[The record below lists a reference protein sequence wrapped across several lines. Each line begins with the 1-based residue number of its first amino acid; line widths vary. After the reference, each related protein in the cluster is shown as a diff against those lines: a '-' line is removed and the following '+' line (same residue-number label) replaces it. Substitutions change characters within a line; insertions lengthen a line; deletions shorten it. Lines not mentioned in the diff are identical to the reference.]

1 MNVNFE
7 LEVKQGINRFTRLG
21 TWYVLALS
29 VIATVSIIGQLLI
42 QDHLQDQRSD
52 SRVVNVAGKQRMLS
66 QKIAKSLLML
76 SQEEDV
82 ARRTELYLGLRRSV
96 RLWGLSQQGLL
107 EGNDSL
113 HLTGKNS
120 AEITRLFHTIRPH
133 FEAMLSNASGVVDI
147 LGRNP
152 GIAYDSI
159 KPQVATVLANEADFL
174 TGMEQI
180 VFQYDAEAHEK
191 VTYLSRMEY
200 LLLGISLVVILLE
213 IVFIFRPT
221 TLHVNQTI
229 GKLIDSEKNAKKLS
243 KEIGALYAS
252 LEKSYEQI
260 SHINEPVETPRL
272 LAKADRGGNLF
283 FLSQGFT
290 SMTGVT
296 TITPGLRIADLFDH
310 LDHPGDWMDEMI
322 EEIAEDHHVQT
333 QQRLKTVH
341 SPRSTVHSSTAR
353 GDELWVELAISPVYN
368 DRGEVEELVI
378 LGSDITRQKHAELN
392 MSVKT
397 KAEIEKKINQQKF
410 RSVLILEGQ
419 EEERKRL
426 AMDIHDGIGQMLTSL
441 KFQIESINL
450 ANGAQVQE
458 KISEIQQLIT
468 QVIKEV
474 RRVTFNLKPTVLG
487 DYGLQAG
494 LNVFIR
500 EIGKLTDTRLEY
512 RVEGDNDT
520 RLPQKVEN
528 NIFRIVQEAI
538 NNAIKY
544 SGAARIEVVLCQ
556 TENEVVITIKDE
568 GQGFDE
574 KLVEARSTNIESGRG
589 FFNMYERTEYIN
601 GRLDLR
607 SSPGQG
613 TTITLTV
620 PLRAAVA
627 V

>member
-7 LEVKQGINRFTRLG
+7 REVKEGINRFTRLG

-29 VIATVSIIGQLLI
+29 VIATVSVIGQLLI
-42 QDHLQDQRSD
+42 QKHLSNQRSD

-76 SQEEDV
+76 SQDDDV
-82 ARRTELYLGLRRSV
+82 TRRTELYMGLRSSV

-113 HLTGKNS
+113 HLTGQNS
-120 AEITRLFHTIRPH
+120 AEITRLFDNIRPH
-133 FEAMLSNASGVVDI
+133 FDAMYSNATAVVKI
-147 LGRNP
+147 LKHNP

-159 KPQVATVLANEADFL
+159 KPQVTQVLANETSFL
-174 TGMEQI
+174 TGMERI
-180 VFQYDAEAHEK
+180 VFQYDDEAHEK

-200 LLLGISLVVILLE
+200 LLLIVSLLVIILE

-221 TLHVNQTI
+221 TLHVNETI

-260 SHINEPVETPRL
+260 SHINEPVENPRL
-272 LAKADRGGNLF
+272 FAKADRGGNILF
-283 FLSQGFT
+283 ISQLFT
-290 SMTGVT
+290 SMTGVAT
-296 TITPGLRIADLFDH
+296 VTPGMRIADLFENNDAAS
-310 LDHPGDWMDEMI
+310 DWMDELI
-322 EEIAEDHHVQT
+322 EEITEDRHVQT
-333 QQRLKTVH
+333 QQRLK
-341 SPRSTVHSSTAR
+341 SLR
-353 GDELWVELAISPVYN
+353 GQELWAELMVSPVYN
-368 DRGEVEELVI
+368 DRQEIEELLI
-378 LGSDITRQKHAELN
+378 LGSDITQQKQAEQN
-392 MSVKT
+392 MSVKA

-450 ANGAQVQE
+450 DNGTQADQ
-458 KISEIQQLIT
+458 KIGEIQQLIN

-494 LNVFIR
+494 LNVFIK
-500 EIGKLTDTRLEY
+500 EIGKLTDIQLEY
-512 RVEGDNDT
+512 RVEGDSDT
-520 RLPQKVEN
+520 RLPQKIEN
-528 NIFRIVQEAI
+528 NVFRIVQEAI

-544 SGAARIEVVLCQ
+544 SGANHIGVVLHQ
-556 TENEVVITIKDE
+556 SEGEVVITVKDE
-568 GQGFDE
+568 GKGFDE

-613 TTITLTV
+613 TTITLTI
-620 PLRAAVA
+620 PLRAAVS